1 MAVRKHV
8 LNRPS
13 ESNRK
18 YIITV
23 DSNGNLVSRPNM
35 AYDEKNSDTPS
46 TAPES
51 SDTRAVSTGLPNK
64 KPSLQE
70 KKLQDKV
77 QECKDIFDYIQN
89 DYSDSVFDYME
100 ENNVDVSFKFFGLNE
115 LGAVVYEFEEDDD
128 GEYMSV
134 TEYPNFYE
142 VSLVKGHDSITQS
155 VFEPLGFYDVYSD
168 DVGDGYRYLDDYDY

>member
-1 MAVRKHV
+1 
-8 LNRPS
+8 
-13 ESNRK
+13 
-18 YIITV
+18 
-23 DSNGNLVSRPNM
+23 M

-51 SDTRAVSTGLPNK
+51 SDTRAVSTDLPNK

-100 ENNVDVSFKFFGLNE
+100 ENNVDVSFKFSGLNE
-115 LGAVVYEFEEDDD
+115 LEAVVYEFEEDDD

>member
-51 SDTRAVSTGLPNK
+51 SDTRAVSTDLPNK

-89 DYSDSVFDYME
+89 DYSA
-100 ENNVDVSFKFFGLNE
+100 VSYTHLT
-115 LGAVVYEFEEDDD
+115 LPTILRSCRSRWSPY
-128 GEYMSV
+128 
-134 TEYPNFYE
+134 
-142 VSLVKGHDSITQS
+142 H
-155 VFEPLGFYDVYSD
+155 
-168 DVGDGYRYLDDYDY
+168 